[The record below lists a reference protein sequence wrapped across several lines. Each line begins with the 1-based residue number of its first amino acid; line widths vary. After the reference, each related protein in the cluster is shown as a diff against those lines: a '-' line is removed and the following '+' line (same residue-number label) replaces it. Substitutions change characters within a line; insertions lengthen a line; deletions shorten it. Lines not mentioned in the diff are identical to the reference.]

1 MDWSQIHLFREE
13 MYARSFENLDDVI
26 REAREELRTYRKITD
41 IFDRAKKSEPKKEFT
56 KEKKDY
62 AQSL

>member
-1 MDWSQIHLFREE
+1 

-26 REAREELRTYRKITD
+26 REAREELGTYRKIMA
-41 IFDRAKKSEPKKEFT
+41 ISDRAKRPEPKKEFT

-62 AQSL
+62 SECIKF